1 MSKQVSPQPSMRA
14 VMLLGP
20 GRLDFQDIPIPQ
32 PEADEIVLKIGT
44 ALTCGTDLKALRR
57 GHPKWPPPVRFGH
70 EFAGTVAACGSQ
82 VDSVRE
88 GDAVM
93 LAPTGPCGSC
103 FYCQREQENLCV
115 SLMDTMVLGGYA
127 EYLKIPA
134 RVHQTNLFPKPDHL
148 SFAEAALLEPLA
160 CVVFG
165 LEPVVL
171 RPDDAAVIIGA
182 GAFGLLYLIVL
193 HMLGVERVY
202 VVARNP
208 YRAQVARDLGATG
221 IISCSAEEARDEVL
235 ALTDGRGA
243 DLVVECTAQPAVW
256 EEAVFWPR
264 IGGQLVLFG
273 GCPPGTTMALDTSR
287 IHYDQVRLFSPF
299 HFTPKAVR
307 RAYELL
313 ATGEI
318 PTQHLISQSY
328 PLAQLPAVF
337 DLLQHGQGIKYA
349 ILPE

>member
-1 MSKQVSPQPSMRA
+1 
-14 VMLLGP
+14 MLLGP
-20 GRLDFQDIPIPQ
+20 GRMDFQDIPLPQ
-32 PEADEIVLKIGT
+32 PAADEIVLKVET

-82 VDSVRE
+82 VGSVRE

-93 LAPTGPCGSC
+93 LAPTGPCGGC
-103 FYCQREQENLCV
+103 FYCQRKQENLCA

-127 EYLKIPA
+127 EYVTIPA
-134 RVHQTNLFPKPDHL
+134 RVHQINLFPKPDRL

-160 CVVFG
+160 CVMFG
-165 LEPVVL
+165 LEPIVL
-171 RPDDAAVIIGA
+171 RPDDTAVIIGA

-193 HMLGVERVY
+193 KMLGVERVY
-202 VVARNP
+202 VVARNA
-208 YRAQVARDLGATG
+208 YRAEIARALGATD
-221 IISCSAEEARDEVL
+221 IISCAAEEAREAVL
-235 ALTDGRGA
+235 AATDGRGA
-243 DLVVECTAQPAVW
+243 DLVVECTAQPSVW

-264 IGGQLVLFG
+264 IGGQLILFG
-273 GCPPGTTMALDTSR
+273 GCPPGTTVALDTYR

-313 ATGEI
+313 VAGHI
-318 PTQHLISQSY
+318 PSQHLISHSY
-328 PLAQLPAVF
+328 PLSQLPAVF
-337 DLLQHGQGIKYA
+337 ELLQHGRGIKYA